1 MPELPEVE
9 TIRRGLAKNILGK
22 KITALE
28 VKVSSLVKTD
38 LSKFQKTLV
47 GNSFAAIE
55 RIGKLLMFKL
65 KTTAPLTSKSAG
77 QAGHQYLLI
86 HLKMTGQLIYQK
98 NGKTV
103 AGGHN
108 LPLVIGNLPNKFTH
122 ITFSF
127 ADQSNL
133 FFNDMRKFGYM
144 KLVSEVE
151 KEKIEK
157 GNFGPDALTISW
169 PEFKTILEKK
179 KNSRLKATLLNQ
191 GIIAGI
197 GNIYA
202 DEICFHG
209 GVLPTRVIKTITP
222 ATIKKL
228 YEGTKKIL
236 AKAVECGGT
245 TFGTQAQGN
254 YVTAHGHRGNYC
266 DYLKVYDR
274 KGEPCLRCKK
284 GTIAK
289 KAVAGRGTSFCPS
302 CQK

>member
-9 TIRRGLAKNILGK
+9 TIRRGLVKNILNK
-22 KITALE
+22 KITSLE
-28 VKVSSLVKTD
+28 VKVSSLVKSN
-38 LSKFQKTLV
+38 LAQFKKTLV
-47 GNSFAAIE
+47 GNFFGDIE

-65 KTTAPLTSKSAG
+65 KNG
-77 QAGHQYLLI
+77 NQYLLI

-98 NGKTV
+98 NDKTV

-122 ITFSF
+122 ITFTF
-127 ADQSNL
+127 ADNSKL

-144 KLVSEVE
+144 KLVDVAS
-151 KEKIEK
+151 KEQIEK
-157 GNFGPDALTISW
+157 NNFGPDALTISW
-169 PEFKTILEKK
+169 PQFRDILEKK

-202 DEICFHG
+202 DEICFYG
-209 GVLPTRVIKTITP
+209 GVLPTRVIKTIGK
-222 ATIKKL
+222 ATMKKL

-245 TFGTQAQGN
+245 TFGTHGEGN

-274 KGEPCLRCKK
+274 KGEKCLRCKK
-284 GTIAK
+284 GVILK
-289 KAVAGRGTSFCPS
+289 KAVAGRGTSYCPY

>member
-9 TIRRGLAKNILGK
+9 TIRRGLEKNILNK
-22 KITALE
+22 KIIT
-28 VKVSSLVKTD
+28 VSVTEKKLVK
-38 LSKFQKTLV
+38 SNFSEFQKTLT
-47 GNSFAAIE
+47 GNAFSSIE

-65 KTTAPLTSKSAG
+65 KSDN
-77 QAGHQYLLI
+77 QYLLI
-86 HLKMTGQLIYQK
+86 HLKMTGQLIYKK
-98 NGKTV
+98 NEKTV

-108 LPLVIGNLPNKFTH
+108 LPMVIGNLPNKFTH
-122 ITFSF
+122 ITFIF
-127 ADQSNL
+127 ADNSKL
-133 FFNDMRKFGYM
+133 FFNDMRKFGYL
-144 KLVSEVE
+144 KLVDAVG
-151 KEKIEK
+151 KEQIQKN
-157 GNFGPDALTISW
+157 NFGPDALTISW
-169 PEFKTILEKK
+169 PEFKAILEKK

-202 DEICFHG
+202 DEICFYG
-209 GVLPTRVIKTITP
+209 GVLPTRVIKTIPPT
-222 ATIKKL
+222 TIKKL
-228 YEGTKKIL
+228 YDGTKNIL

-245 TFGTQAQGN
+245 TFGTHGEGN

-274 KGEPCLRCKK
+274 NGEKCLRCKK

-289 KAVAGRGTSFCPS
+289 KAVASRGTSYCAN

>member
-9 TIRRGLAKNILGK
+9 TIRLGLRKKVLNK
-22 KITALE
+22 KITGLE
-28 VKVSSLVKTD
+28 VKVSPHTSGGVGVNLVKTN
-38 LSKFQKTLV
+38 LAELKKALIGHAFS
-47 GNSFAAIE
+47 SIE

-65 KTTAPLTSKSAG
+65 KNG
-77 QAGHQYLLI
+77 NQYLLI
-86 HLKMTGQLIYQK
+86 HLKMTGQLIWRK
-98 NGKTV
+98 NGQTV

-108 LPLVIGNLPNKFTH
+108 LPIVIGNLPNKFTH

-127 ADQSNL
+127 ADDSKL

-144 KLVSEVE
+144 KLVDTAT
-151 KEKIEK
+151 KEQIKK
-157 GNFGPDALTISW
+157 NNFGPDALTISW
-169 PEFKTILEKK
+169 PKFKEILEKK

-202 DEICFHG
+202 DELCFYA
-209 GVLPTRVIKTITP
+209 GVLPTRVLKTIPPITV
-222 ATIKKL
+222 KKL
-228 YEGTKKIL
+228 YEGLKKIL

-245 TFGTQAQGN
+245 TFGTHGEGN

-274 KGEPCLRCKK
+274 EGEKCLRCKK

-289 KAVAGRGTSFCPS
+289 KAVAGRGTSYCPN